1 MSKSSKKRLF
11 EDMLDDIPKPKA
23 KSQSDP
29 QTFLHANVHA
39 KSETFT
45 KTDTIAVLE
54 HKTIQDAET
63 KDELNPQTETFVQSL
78 PDVETELEQVAEVKI
93 KKKTKKDNDPAS
105 ILFDRIGKKKEKIED
120 QRIRRTYW
128 LTQKEIDMVDE
139 LAELTGMDKYEVV
152 SLAIQSMHTR
162 AKQKG

>member
-11 EDMLDDIPKPKA
+11 EDMLDDIAKPK
-23 KSQSDP
+23 SQ
-29 QTFLHANVHA
+29 LHANTHA
-39 KSETFT
+39 ESETFT
-45 KTDTIAVLE
+45 KTSQQTIE
-54 HKTIQDAET
+54 HAITKVHNEVKVDEVKEMEAQEET
-63 KDELNPQTETFVQSL
+63 KT
-78 PDVETELEQVAEVKI
+78 EVKLETKEEPQQEADKEI
-93 KKKTKKDNDPAS
+93 KTKVKVNTKKDKDPAS

-128 LTQKEIDMVDE
+128 LTKQEIEMVDE

-162 AKQKG
+162 AKQK